1 MGTSVLPYLYRFNGV
16 VDTNQ
21 PVLQNM
27 ETLTS
32 AAGTWL
38 TYDITQGKWA
48 VIINKPTPVTAS
60 FDDSNIIGGI
70 QIGTTSLTEL
80 YNAVKVTFP
89 RDDLDDQRDF
99 VRAEIPAIDRNANEP
114 DNDLNID
121 YDILNDPVQAE
132 YLGLLELQQNRLDQ
146 TVSFVTDYSKLGIK
160 AGDVVEITS
169 AQYGITDYKLRVTS
183 VTEQD
188 DDGGGI
194 QLQIVGVKY
203 DESIYT
209 PDLNRFER
217 SNQNGLITLNGINQ
231 PGNIVTTLYE
241 KDSRPRILANTTV
254 PGNVA
259 IETVELWSSVDNVN
273 FELVGNLPPPGGGTY
288 TTGDVVT
295 FDFDRAA
302 TGNVYLKSRALNSSA
317 TGPYSNVATVSFTST
332 QVTDAIGSNTALL
345 DSAGNVLPTTLALSA
360 LLKLLSDTN
369 DSKGFSNM
377 VSATTNVIN
386 IPDTTVLSQLNAMLG
401 PNSDFSGIDAITGG
415 NRANWISASFSV
427 PSGVEAINIDVR
439 TPTLRC
445 DYTTLDQNN
454 AMFTYA
460 LLAQPAFKLVTLYGS
475 TLSTATIV
483 SESTVDWTSNYT
495 KVVVNSPSSGT
506 YWIAAYI
513 IPTYTLGLNWS
524 GAARQAAGGNFNSAL
539 NNEVIF
545 DSFAIEPNADGS
557 MDFIVDV
564 IK

>member
-48 VIINKPTPVTAS
+48 VIINKPTAVTAS

-70 QIGTTSLTEL
+70 QIGSTSLTEL

-146 TVSFVTDYSKLGIK
+146 TISFVTDYSSLGIK

-169 AQYGITDYKLRVTS
+169 AQYGITDYQLRVTN
-183 VTEQD
+183 VTEVD
-188 DDGGGI
+188 DDSGGI
-194 QLQIVGVKY
+194 QLQIIGVKY
-203 DESIYT
+203 DAGIYT

-217 SNQNGLITLNGINQ
+217 SNQNGLVTLNAINQ

-241 KDSRPRILANTTV
+241 KDSRPRIMANTTV

-259 IETVELWSSVDNVN
+259 IETVELWSSTDNVN

-317 TGPYSNVATVSFTST
+317 TGPYSNVATVAFTST
-332 QVTDAIGSNTALL
+332 QVTDAIGNNTGLL
-345 DSAGNVLPTTLALSA
+345 DGAGTPIATLLALQA
-360 LLKLLSDTN
+360 LLKGLDTYMN
-369 DSKGFSNM
+369 GNSNL
-377 VSATTNVIN
+377 A
-386 IPDTTVLSQLNAMLG
+386 NAV
-401 PNSDFSGIDAITGG
+401 GG
-415 NRANWISASFSV
+415 QISS
-427 PSGVEAINIDVR
+427 
-439 TPTLRC
+439 
-445 DYTTLDQNN
+445 
-454 AMFTYA
+454 
-460 LLAQPAFKLVTLYGS
+460 
-475 TLSTATIV
+475 
-483 SESTVDWTSNYT
+483 
-495 KVVVNSPSSGT
+495 
-506 YWIAAYI
+506 
-513 IPTYTLGLNWS
+513 S
-524 GAARQAAGGNFNSAL
+524 GAASSLLQYQIDNTGNVTTGGSSSSYTPQTTSTTLTFVAPSTGWYRVDTYVNFGKDVPPGTDSSRGIQNLVYTGNTYGAGSLVGNLSAGTSTANVNVYQDL
-539 NNEVIF
+539 DCHVVGYITAGTYHCEL
-545 DSFAIEPNADGS
+545 AYYTQTADDLLWTVSVQGPFTAGTRGKES
-557 MDFIVDV
+557 Q
-564 IK
+564 

>member
-1 MGTSVLPYLYRFNGV
+1 MGTSVLPFLYRFNGV

-27 ETLTS
+27 ESLTS

-48 VIINKPTPVTAS
+48 VIINRPTAVTAS

-99 VRAEIPAIDRNANEP
+99 VRAEIPAGDRNANEP

-132 YLGLLELQQNRLDQ
+132 YLGLLELGQNRLDQ
-146 TVSFVTDYSKLGIK
+146 TISFVTDYSSLGIR

-169 AQYGITDYKLRVTS
+169 AQYGITDYQLRVTS

-188 DDGGGI
+188 DDAGGI
-194 QLQIVGVKY
+194 QLQIVGVRY

-217 SNQNGLITLNGINQ
+217 SNQNGLITLNAINQ

-241 KDSRPRILANTTV
+241 KDSRPRIMANTTV

-259 IETVELWSSVDNVN
+259 IETVELWSSTDNVN

-288 TTGDVVT
+288 TTGDTVS
-295 FDFDRAA
+295 FDFDRAP

-317 TGPYSNVATVSFTST
+317 TGPYSNVATVAFTST
-332 QVTDAIGSNTALL
+332 QVTDAIGNSTGLL
-345 DSAGNVLPTTLALSA
+345 DGAGNSVATLLALQA
-360 LLKLLSDTN
+360 LLKGLDSYMNGDSNLGNAVGGQISSSTAGSVATRLQYEITN
-369 DSKGFSNM
+369 DS
-377 VSATTNVIN
+377 ATT
-386 IPDTTVLSQLNAMLG
+386 
-401 PNSDFSGIDAITGG
+401 GG
-415 NRANWISASFSV
+415 
-427 PSGVEAINIDVR
+427 
-439 TPTLRC
+439 
-445 DYTTLDQNN
+445 
-454 AMFTYA
+454 
-460 LLAQPAFKLVTLYGS
+460 
-475 TLSTATIV
+475 
-483 SESTVDWTSNYT
+483 
-495 KVVVNSPSSGT
+495 SPSSYTAQTTTTTLTFTAPSDGYYRVDTYVNFGKSGNTAIDTSRGIQNQVYTGSTYGAGNAVAALESATSTRDAEVFDDLDAHKLGYISAGT
-506 YWIAAYI
+506 YHCELSY
-513 IPTYTLGLNWS
+513 YT
-524 GAARQAAGGNFNSAL
+524 QAATFLRWNVSVEGPFTQGT
-539 NNEVIF
+539 V
-545 DSFAIEPNADGS
+545 GS
-557 MDFIVDV
+557 ETQ
-564 IK
+564 